1 MHGILISVVPSV
13 LPSVVPL
20 LLCITINICF
30 SVISEASKEEI
41 NLMSVGEAGG
51 RSAGGGK
58 ESWIP
63 GGRGHTEL
71 VAADQSQRWAW
82 NCTFLL
88 TLFWSQCCL
97 HASVFVGIIKGMRR
111 LLCLDLTAVLGSRPV
126 KFCEYVFNI
135 VLFSSSSKHYILI
148 VILMA
153 SYMSKFV
160 TSVRIQS
167 DWTSATTNLFAQTN
181 MKSQSVV
188 VLNTKHTRA

>member
-1 MHGILISVVPSV
+1 M
-13 LPSVVPL
+13 
-20 LLCITINICF
+20 
-30 SVISEASKEEI
+30 
-41 NLMSVGEAGG
+41 GEAGG

-63 GGRGHTEL
+63 GGRGHAEL
-71 VAADQSQRWAW
+71 MAGDQSQRWAW
-82 NCTFLL
+82 NRTFLL

-97 HASVFVGIIKGMRR
+97 HTSVFVGIIKGMRR
-111 LLCLDLTAVLGSRPV
+111 LLCLDLTALLDSRPV
-126 KFCEYVFNI
+126 KFCEYVSNI

-167 DWTSATTNLFAQTN
+167 DRTSATTNLFVQTS
-181 MKSQSVV
+181 MKSQWWYWIQNILVHNFKGLRIPDPEAV
-188 VLNTKHTRA
+188 FRKTAGFV